1 MIGKK
6 TTHVMQK
13 RKVDVN
19 ALPYINSNLALTI
32 KYKLL

>member
-1 MIGKK
+1 
-6 TTHVMQK
+6 MQK

-32 KYKLL
+32 KYKLYDRG